1 MRDEIE
7 ADDDFRDCCCTIR
20 LEMACIF
27 ATPQLQRERE
37 RVCVCM
43 GWEEEVLES
52 ANLRILC
59 EVWISVHQSWVTTGW
74 VPSGLRSKLFGIL
87 G

>member
-1 MRDEIE
+1 MRLKPTMTSEI
-7 ADDDFRDCCCTIR
+7 AAA
-20 LEMACIF
+20 LYASKWL
-27 ATPQLQRERE
+27 ASLPHLSYRERE

-59 EVWISVHQSWVTTGW
+59 EVWISVHRSWVTTGW
-74 VPSGLRSKLFGIL
+74 VPSGLCSKLFGIL

>member
-1 MRDEIE
+1 
-7 ADDDFRDCCCTIR
+7 
-20 LEMACIF
+20 MAYII
-27 ATPQLQRERE
+27 ATPELHRERERE

-74 VPSGLRSKLFGIL
+74 VPSGLSSKLFGIS

>member
-1 MRDEIE
+1 MRWKPTMTSEI
-7 ADDDFRDCCCTIR
+7 AAA
-20 LEMACIF
+20 LYASKWL
-27 ATPQLQRERE
+27 ASLPHLSYRERE
-37 RVCVCM
+37 SVCVCM

-74 VPSGLRSKLFGIL
+74 VPSGVCSKLFGIS

>member
-1 MRDEIE
+1 MRLKPTMTSGIAAALYASKWLASLLHLSD
-7 ADDDFRDCCCTIR
+7 
-20 LEMACIF
+20 
-27 ATPQLQRERE
+27 RERDRE
-37 RVCVCM
+37 CM
-43 GWEEEVLES
+43 NWEEEVLES

-74 VPSGLRSKLFGIL
+74 VPSGLCSKLFGIL

>member
-1 MRDEIE
+1 MRLKPTMTSGIAAALYASKWLASLLHLSD
-7 ADDDFRDCCCTIR
+7 
-20 LEMACIF
+20 
-27 ATPQLQRERE
+27 RERDRE
-37 RVCVCM
+37 CM
-43 GWEEEVLES
+43 NWEEEVLES

-74 VPSGLRSKLFGIL
+74 VPSGLCSELFGIL

>member
-1 MRDEIE
+1 MRLKPTMTSGIAAALYASKWLASLLHLSD
-7 ADDDFRDCCCTIR
+7 
-20 LEMACIF
+20 
-27 ATPQLQRERE
+27 RERARE
-37 RVCVCM
+37 CM
-43 GWEEEVLES
+43 NWEEEVLES

-74 VPSGLRSKLFGIL
+74 VPSGLCSKLFGIL

>member
-1 MRDEIE
+1 MRLKPTMTSGIAAALYASKWLASLLHLSD
-7 ADDDFRDCCCTIR
+7 
-20 LEMACIF
+20 
-27 ATPQLQRERE
+27 RERDRE
-37 RVCVCM
+37 CM
-43 GWEEEVLES
+43 NWEEEVLES